1 MVNVELAPT
10 DLFVIG
16 GPTSV
21 DVAVDFGEQGQRGS
35 RIWSGAGSPTEVSI
49 GGDVKLYDWFINTS
63 TTSPDFA
70 VMYQYV
76 LEVGNPAWV
85 KQIDLR
91 PKYISDI
98 YSVTFT
104 AGLGTLTIPVSS
116 FTESTT
122 VVIDDFAVQLNLEG
136 TDPIAFGINP
146 RIDGTNLVIDI
157 NAASLVAST
166 WTELSGGVDVHAYIT
181 YSG

>member
-35 RIWSGAGSPTEVSI
+35 RIWSGEGNPEEVVLSSE
-49 GGDVKLYDWFINTS
+49 VQLYDWFINTS

-70 VMYQYV
+70 TMYQYV

-91 PKYISDI
+91 PKYISNV
-98 YSVTFT
+98 YTVAFT
-104 AGLGTLTIPVSS
+104 AGAGALTIPVSA

-122 VVIDDFAVQLNLEG
+122 VVIDDFTVQLNLEG
-136 TDPIAFGINP
+136 TSPIAFGINP
-146 RIDGTNLVIDI
+146 RIDGTDLIVDI
-157 NAASLVAST
+157 NAASFFAGNWNALDENA
-166 WTELSGGVDVHAYIT
+166 EVHAYIV
-181 YSG
+181 YEG